1 MKISIVNP
9 GRCGGTWMLCYLHSL
24 LPGYDM
30 QYEVITPALPQQEN
44 IIFKYQYLYTYQRLE
59 GADKYIVLDRRD
71 KQAWLYSTY
80 MSAVNKHH
88 HGKLPDKEFK
98 FDSVEYNNSKQGM
111 IKVYDEIWIPE
122 RERLVAAGADM
133 VWYEDIDFDVPEVLF
148 NGIKLE
154 KVWSCNHK

>member
-1 MKISIVNP
+1 
-9 GRCGGTWMLCYLHSL
+9 MLCYLHSL

>member
-9 GRCGGTWMLCYLHSL
+9 GRCGGTWVLCYLHSL

-30 QYEVITPALPQQEN
+30 QYEVIKPVLPQQEN

-88 HGKLPDKEFK
+88 HGKLPD
-98 FDSVEYNNSKQGM
+98 
-111 IKVYDEIWIPE
+111 YDEIWVPE

-133 VWYEDIDFDVPEVLF
+133 VWYEDIDFNVPNVLF

-154 KVWSCNHK
+154 KVWSCNKE

>member
-9 GRCGGTWMLCYLHSL
+9 GRCGGTRMLCYLHSL

-30 QYEVITPALPQQEN
+30 QYEVIKPVLPQQEN

-98 FDSVEYNNSKQGM
+98 FNAVEYNNSKQGM
-111 IKVYDEIWIPE
+111 LKAYDEIWVPE

-133 VWYEDIDFDVPEVLF
+133 VWYEDIDFNVPNVLF

-154 KVWSCNHK
+154 KVWSCNKE

>member
-1 MKISIVNP
+1 
-9 GRCGGTWMLCYLHSL
+9 MLCYLHSL

-30 QYEVITPALPQQEN
+30 QYEVIKPFLPQQEN
-44 IIFKYQYLYTYQRLE
+44 IIFKYQYLYTYQPLN

-98 FDSVEYNNSKQGM
+98 FNSVEYNNSKQGM
-111 IKVYDEIWIPE
+111 LKAYDEIWVPE

-133 VWYEDIDFDVPEVLF
+133 VWYEDIDFNVPNVLF

-154 KVWSCNHK
+154 KVWSCNKE

>member
-1 MKISIVNP
+1 MKICIVNP
-9 GRCGGTWMLCYLHSL
+9 GRCGGTYALYKLAKRF
-24 LPGYDM
+24 PNYAV

-111 IKVYDEIWIPE
+111 IKVYDEIWVPE
-122 RERLVAAGADM
+122 RERLVAAGASM
-133 VWYEDIDFDVPEVLF
+133 VWYEDMVFDEDVYFEHIRLVP
-148 NGIKLE
+148 
-154 KVWSCNHK
+154 VWSCNKK

>member
-1 MKISIVNP
+1 
-9 GRCGGTWMLCYLHSL
+9 
-24 LPGYDM
+24 M
-30 QYEVITPALPQQEN
+30 QYEVITPALPQQKN

-98 FDSVEYNNSKQGM
+98 FDSVEYNSSKQGM

-133 VWYEDIDFDVPEVLF
+133 VWYEDIDFNASDVF
-148 NGIKLE
+148 FGGQKLE
-154 KVWSCNHK
+154 KVWSCNNK

>member
-30 QYEVITPALPQQEN
+30 QYEVIKPVLPQQEN

-59 GADKYIVLDRRD
+59 GVDKYIVLDRRD

-98 FDSVEYNNSKQGM
+98 FDSVEYNNSKHGM
-111 IKVYDEIWIPE
+111 IKVYDELWIPE

-133 VWYEDIDFDVPEVLF
+133 VWYEDIDFNVPNILF

-154 KVWSCNHK
+154 KVWSCNNK